1 MKFFRFII
9 ICLCLHVT
17 LSVYALPQFK
27 AYTDGHMDIGV
38 RFNGS
43 SLEAFWLNDTAKING
58 SEIGGNFDA
67 KGLRAL
73 GVFDEDTPPLTRPN
87 GEDWDFLGVAA
98 GEPIYILPSSGVPN
112 TVPYLGF
119 STVDSSLSAFANDF
133 NIETFR
139 FVLVDMLGP
148 PDGVVTVYTS
158 SSSIFISTHESTAP
172 YGHVGFEI
180 GEHEHYNYAFSQIGT
195 YDLFFRLEA
204 LDSADNVLDE
214 FTGETTI
221 RFQITNGGGYLNYDQ
236 WRRTLFTFEDFAD
249 DAISGKH
256 ADPVGDGRSNLQ
268 RYAFGEFPVHSL
280 TWVEHSGETYPAL
293 RLTERVGMEDISIV
307 IESSTDLQN
316 WSSVAVVLHE
326 NEGRVF
332 HNPGLETRVYR
343 LTNNTNPRAF
353 LRARA
358 ELSPAD

>member
-1 MKFFRFII
+1 MQFFRFTI

-38 RFNGS
+38 RFNGN
-43 SLEAFWLNDTAKING
+43 SLEAFWLNDAATVNG

-73 GVFDEDTPPLTRPN
+73 GVFDADTPPSARPD
-87 GEDWDFLGVAA
+87 GEQWDFLGVAA

-119 STVDSSLSAFANDF
+119 STEDTSLAALANNF
-133 NIETFR
+133 NAEAFR
-139 FVLVDMLGP
+139 FVLVGMIGP
-148 PDGVVTVYTS
+148 QDSVVNVFVS
-158 SSSIFISTHESTAP
+158 SSSIFISNHETTAP

-180 GEHEHYNYAFSQIGT
+180 GAHEHYNISFSQIGT
-195 YDLFFRLEA
+195 YDLVFRLEA

-214 FTGETTI
+214 FSGETTL
-221 RFQITNGGGYLNYDQ
+221 RFQITNGGGYLNYEQ
-236 WRRTLFTFEDFAD
+236 WRRTLFTFEDIAD
-249 DAISGKH
+249 DAISDIQ

-268 RYAFGEFPVHSL
+268 RYAFGEFPIHTL
-280 TWVEHSGETYPAL
+280 TWVEHAGDSYPAL
-293 RLTERVGMEDISIV
+293 RLTERVGMEDMSIV

-316 WSSVAVVLHE
+316 WTSVAVVLHE

-343 LTNNTNPRAF
+343 LTDNTNPRAF

-358 ELSPAD
+358 ELTP